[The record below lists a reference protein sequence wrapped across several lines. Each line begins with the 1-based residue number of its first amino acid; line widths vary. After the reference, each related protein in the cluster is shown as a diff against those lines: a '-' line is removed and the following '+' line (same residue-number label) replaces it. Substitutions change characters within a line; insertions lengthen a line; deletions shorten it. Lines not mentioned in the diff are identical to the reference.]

1 MRLRLGLLQDP
12 AVIEKQIARE
22 AAEAQAKKAKAE
34 IPTVKTEAQ
43 MKSDEMAATKEKER
57 GADKAKHSSKPRIRP
72 LTEAKAI
79 DTGANFI
86 SETFIFSVGLALIL
100 VERLYSRRKEQSRQS
115 DVSDR
120 IKELEAADQER
131 NEKLLELNRELVEL
145 KAKGGSH
152 WFWQK
157 GQDSRTGSA
166 QDRSS
171 SSTTASPPRES
182 SHSER
187 FIAEPSLP
195 ASVQKP
201 SELLSADGKLH
212 AVPTNS

>member
-43 MKSDEMAATKEKER
+43 MKADEMAAAKEK
-57 GADKAKHSSKPRIRP
+57 DKGSEKPKHSNKPRIRP

-115 DVSDR
+115 DVTSR
-120 IKELEAADQER
+120 ISELEAADRER
-131 NEKLLELNRELVEL
+131 NEKLADLNRELAEL
-145 KAKGGSH
+145 KAKGNSH

-157 GQDSRTGSA
+157 GQDGA
-166 QDRSS
+166 QARQ
-171 SSTTASPPRES
+171 SSTTATPRPEEIPKTEETSIESPTTPIQKNPES
-182 SHSER
+182 S
-187 FIAEPSLP
+187 
-195 ASVQKP
+195 ASDPKTTKVR
-201 SELLSADGKLH
+201 AND
-212 AVPTNS
+212 